1 MGRLVEYELKI
12 DWGLSGSYAYDESDR
27 LVTANGT
34 MRLAAPASG
43 ISSPRGIVD
52 ACTITLDNRD
62 GRYSALNSS
71 SPLYGVIGGGK
82 AYHAPVRLRVSVDG
96 GSTYYTIFTGVIKV
110 PVEVGPTPKE
120 GAKIIIDCR
129 SVDERL
135 LTKRM
140 STTRSAFAAAHD
152 NAYTEAEHM
161 RAWLSAAGLTTANYD
176 IDDGLFVIP
185 WGWLDDESPLDEMW
199 SLAAAC
205 GGRVYTD
212 PDGVIRYE
220 NMQHWL
226 RSPHGVSQETLTP
239 SVYERIEPY
248 FDDSELYSAVTVE
261 TSERALA
268 TLDVIWEADGVVTV
282 RAGGTKTMTA
292 KLRQPAYSI
301 TAVRFDAVS
310 SGGINLNSDISVVTT
325 EYAQRVELAITNSHA
340 FLDANLVALSLEGVA
355 VDGRPSQEETYESEA
370 DFWDNR
376 QGRTRSLRM
385 NPYVQ
390 TAAQADAVGRFLRD
404 RYQEPRPFY
413 RILGAVGDPSRRLGD
428 RLTIDDPSISGAER
442 DAFLTEIKWTA
453 DSNGFRQDLTAVDAA
468 GLFAHDQ
475 YFVIGASLLNSTNE
489 VAFY

>member
-1 MGRLVEYELKI
+1 MYV
-12 DWGLSGSYAYDESDR
+12 
-27 LVTANGT
+27 
-34 MRLAAPASG
+34 
-43 ISSPRGIVD
+43 
-52 ACTITLDNRD
+52 
-62 GRYSALNSS
+62 
-71 SPLYGVIGGGK
+71 
-82 AYHAPVRLRVSVDG
+82 VRR
-96 GSTYYTIFTGVIKV
+96 
-110 PVEVGPTPKE
+110 
-120 GAKIIIDCR
+120 
-129 SVDERL
+129 
-135 LTKRM
+135 
-140 STTRSAFAAAHD
+140 
-152 NAYTEAEHM
+152 
-161 RAWLSAAGLTTANYD
+161 LTTANYD

-376 QGRTRSLRM
+376 RGARRHEPHRLRARMPRLARSTELC
-385 NPYVQ
+385 PS
-390 TAAQADAVGRFLRD
+390 
-404 RYQEPRPFY
+404 
-413 RILGAVGDPSRRLGD
+413 RILGAANDTSLLSD
-428 RLTIDDPSISGAER
+428 RLTIDD
-442 DAFLTEIKWTA
+442 
-453 DSNGFRQDLTAVDAA
+453 RQ
-468 GLFAHDQ
+468 FWRRRR
-475 YFVIGASLLNSTNE
+475 F
-489 VAFY
+489 